1 MSKILDL
8 VIDEYNKKIEKREE
22 TNNENVLRITI
33 DDLNELKYFHY
44 IEQQKNKS
52 INQVEQKRVIEI
64 DL

>member
-8 VIDEYNKKIEKREE
+8 VIDEYNKKNEKREE